1 MPTIG
6 VFFGGRSSESEVSV
20 ITGLLACNL
29 LRSGRDRV
37 VPVYLPPEGGMVTGR
52 LRAVEDVL
60 ARKKLVRVRLA
71 GKTLVREGSGRAT
84 ARLDAAL
91 NCCHGG
97 MGEDGTLAAL
107 FAWNG
112 LPSASPALAESAVFM
127 DKWLTKIAARGLSLP
142 VAPAALVREGGDGE
156 AAAEE
161 VGYPLVVKPV
171 RLGSSIGVSVVR
183 AKEELSAALAL
194 AFSLDRAAL
203 LERYF
208 PQKRDV
214 NCAAAYLD
222 GEVRLSPPEEVF
234 SAGDVLS
241 YREKYEEGR
250 GGKCPADLPAEIAER
265 IREMTRTLYT
275 AFGMR
280 GVVRADFLVVGDE
293 VYFNE
298 LNMVPGSL
306 AGYLFGGSLIE
317 VRGFLEA
324 LVAEALRPVR
334 EKRIVTT
341 GILTRGVFSGGKSCK
356 RR

>member
-1 MPTIG
+1 MPTVG

-71 GKTLVREGSGRAT
+71 GKTLVREGSGRAA

-142 VAPAALVREGGDGE
+142 VAPAALVREGGDG
-156 AAAEE
+156 
-161 VGYPLVVKPV
+161 
-171 RLGSSIGVSVVR
+171 
-183 AKEELSAALAL
+183 
-194 AFSLDRAAL
+194 
-203 LERYF
+203 
-208 PQKRDV
+208 
-214 NCAAAYLD
+214 
-222 GEVRLSPPEEVF
+222 
-234 SAGDVLS
+234 
-241 YREKYEEGR
+241 
-250 GGKCPADLPAEIAER
+250 
-265 IREMTRTLYT
+265 
-275 AFGMR
+275 GM
-280 GVVRADFLVVGDE
+280 
-293 VYFNE
+293 
-298 LNMVPGSL
+298 P
-306 AGYLFGGSLIE
+306 
-317 VRGFLEA
+317 
-324 LVAEALRPVR
+324 
-334 EKRIVTT
+334 
-341 GILTRGVFSGGKSCK
+341 
-356 RR
+356 

>member
-1 MPTIG
+1 MPTVG

-71 GKTLVREGSGRAT
+71 GKTLVREGSGRAA

-142 VAPAALVREGGDGE
+142 VAPAA
-156 AAAEE
+156 

-341 GILTRGVFSGGKSCK
+341 GILSRGVFSGGKSCK

>member
-1 MPTIG
+1 MPTVG

-71 GKTLVREGSGRAT
+71 GKTLVREGSGRAA

-142 VAPAALVREGGDGE
+142 VAPAALVREGGDGG

-222 GEVRLSPPEEVF
+222 GEVRLLVTE
-234 SAGDVLS
+234 D
-241 YREKYEEGR
+241 KEGR
-250 GGKCPADLPAEIAER
+250 EISR
-265 IREMTRTLYT
+265 QLVHDFNGTS
-275 AFGMR
+275 